1 MKVINTH
8 QFLLI
13 VLHFT
18 IIYTLEV
25 TDIYCICMT
34 AILYDVAPL
43 CIPSQLHFQWWH
55 IGSLIPTIER

>member
-43 CIPSQLHFQWWH
+43 CILPSSTFSGGTL
-55 IGSLIPTIER
+55 EA